1 MDMPWIMMA
10 EIVRDSSSMPELPEV
25 ETVVRDLRPLLVGR
39 VLLDVSN
46 GAKRLRY
53 PWKPTW
59 NRRIRGLS
67 VEAIGRRAKF
77 IIVGLTQDASLLIH
91 LGMTGQLTCVPDD
104 EIVADH
110 LHLRFR
116 LSGGFEL
123 RYRDIRR
130 FGGVEFH
137 TGQASLEKRFE
148 SVALGPE
155 PWLMDGDNWVA
166 SLMASSRAIKSLLI
180 DQSTISGLGNIYAD
194 EALHRAG
201 IHPARQAKSLTR
213 PESTA
218 LLQAAGCVME
228 EAIAGRGTTLRDYV
242 GGSGLG
248 GTHQHSLAVYGREG
262 EPCSRCGLIIIRIMI
277 AGRSSHFCPGCQS
290 QDIAKRGGNRV
301 LP

>member
-1 MDMPWIMMA
+1 MMA

>member
-1 MDMPWIMMA
+1 
-10 EIVRDSSSMPELPEV
+10 MPELPEV

-290 QDIAKRGGNRV
+290 QDIGKRGGNRV

>member
-1 MDMPWIMMA
+1 MA
-10 EIVRDSSSMPELPEV
+10 EFVRDSSSMPELPEV

-290 QDIAKRGGNRV
+290 QDIGKRGGNRV

>member
-1 MDMPWIMMA
+1 MAMQWIMMA
-10 EIVRDSSSMPELPEV
+10 ENARDSSSMPELPEV

-39 VLLDVSN
+39 VVLDVFH

-53 PWKPTW
+53 PWKPAW

-77 IIVGLTQDASLLIH
+77 IVVGLTQDASLLVH

-104 EIVADH
+104 ASVEDH

-130 FGGVEFH
+130 FGGAEFH
-137 TGQASLEKRFE
+137 SGQASLERRFE

-155 PWLMDGDNWVA
+155 PWLMDEDNWA
-166 SLMASSRAIKSLLI
+166 AALMGSARAIKSLLI
-180 DQSTISGLGNIYAD
+180 DQGTISGLGNIYAD

-201 IHPARQAKSLTR
+201 IHPARPAKSLTR
-213 PESTA
+213 AEATG

-262 EPCSRCGLIIIRIMI
+262 EPCSRCGLPIIRMVI
-277 AGRSSHFCPGCQS
+277 AGRSSHFCPGCQR
-290 QDIAKRGGNRV
+290 QATGKRGGSRV

>member
-1 MDMPWIMMA
+1 MPWIMMA
-10 EIVRDSSSMPELPEV
+10 EFVRDSSSMPELPEV

-262 EPCSRCGLIIIRIMI
+262 EPCSRCGLIISRIMI

-290 QDIAKRGGNRV
+290 QDIGKRGGNRV

>member
-1 MDMPWIMMA
+1 MMA

-39 VLLDVSN
+39 VLLDVSH

-262 EPCSRCGLIIIRIMI
+262 EPCSRCGLIIIRIII

-290 QDIAKRGGNRV
+290 QDIGKRGGDRV

>member
-1 MDMPWIMMA
+1 MPWIMMA
-10 EIVRDSSSMPELPEV
+10 EFVRDSSSMPELPEV

-290 QDIAKRGGNRV
+290 QDIGKRGGNRV

>member
-1 MDMPWIMMA
+1 MPWIMMA

-39 VLLDVSN
+39 VLLDVFH

-155 PWLMDGDNWVA
+155 PWLMDGDNWLA

-290 QDIAKRGGNRV
+290 QDIGKRGGNRV